1 MLTVQLII
9 FTLCALAHVTM
20 QAYVMPPADPFL
32 HIYALP
38 VGQGDATVIQC
49 PSTYGGR
56 LTIVDMGSSARAEY
70 YMSDTD
76 ILNFFGTSIS
86 KIDYVYLTHGDTDHY
101 NILPLLNIQVSAVK
115 GVYIGCNISDYK
127 TETYTK
133 VFDWLNDVNAAGKLT
148 RFPYQGC
155 TSTCNSLVPI
165 CGGGN
170 INMRVM
176 GANLDQ
182 YTPGTST
189 CVNGDSL
196 VVRLEYNDFRL
207 MNPGDLEDYSGL
219 TYDSEGYITSP
230 SEYGEPGNL
239 RLLLN
244 GWADPTTIFYRLA
257 HHGTWPNANKQ
268 FFLEAIDVHYAFSSS
283 KLPGTGGRTNHP
295 NCDLYDLMVKQPS
308 IPIVPITNP
317 GQQQLEYSC
326 SLNGNRYLEDNNVWG
341 IYTTAVCDKKNVF
354 HNYIIKID
362 TDGKDY
368 IIRPVELA
376 PPSRNCWSKE
386 YMYYMY
392 MYYNTRY

>member
-20 QAYVMPPADPFL
+20 QAYVMPPADPYL

-56 LTIVDMGSSARAEY
+56 LTIIDMGSTSRAEY
-70 YMSDTD
+70 MSNTD

-86 KIDYVYLTHGDTDHY
+86 KIDYVYLTHGDKDHY
-101 NILPLLNIQVSAVK
+101 NILPLLNIQVSAVR
-115 GVYIGCNISDYK
+115 GVYIGCDISDYQTDNDK
-127 TETYTK
+127 K
-133 VFDWLNDVNAAGKLT
+133 VYNWLISVNAAGKLT
-148 RFPYQGC
+148 RFPSKGC
-155 TSTCNSLVPI
+155 TSKCNSLVKI

-182 YTPGTST
+182 YDLSKS
-189 CVNGDSL
+189 CANGDSL
-196 VVRLEYNDFRL
+196 VVRLEYNLFRL
-207 MNPGDLEDYSGL
+207 INPGDLEDYGGF
-219 TYDSEGYITSP
+219 TYDSNGYITSA
-230 SEYGEPGNL
+230 SEYGKPGNL
-239 RLLLN
+239 RLFLN

-257 HHGTWPNANKQ
+257 HHGTWPNGNKP
-268 FFLEAIDVHYAFSSS
+268 FFLQGIQVRYAYSSS
-283 KLPGTGGRTNHP
+283 KLPGTPGTFNHP
-295 NCDLYDLMVKQPS
+295 NCELYDQMVKNPS

-326 SLNGNRYLEDNNVWG
+326 GLNGNRYLEDNNVWG

-354 HNYIIKID
+354 HNYIIKTD
-362 TDGKDY
+362 TDGNGNNY
-368 IIRPVELA
+368 ISPVELA
-376 PPSRNCWSKE
+376 PPSLYCWSKR
-386 YMYYMY
+386 Y
-392 MYYNTRY
+392 MYYNHLYY

>member
-20 QAYVMPPADPFL
+20 QAYVMPPADLNL

-56 LTIVDMGSSARAEY
+56 LTIIDMGSTSRAEY
-70 YMSDTD
+70 MSNTD

-86 KIDYVYLTHGDTDHY
+86 KIDYVYLTHGDRDHY

-115 GVYIGCNISDYK
+115 GVYIGCDISDYQTATDK
-127 TETYTK
+127 K
-133 VFDWLNDVNAAGKLT
+133 VYNWLISVNAAGKLT
-148 RFPYQGC
+148 RFPSQGC

-182 YTPGTST
+182 YDLSTS
-189 CVNGDSL
+189 CANGDSL
-196 VVRLEYNDFRL
+196 VVRLEYNLFRL
-207 MNPGDLEDYSGL
+207 INPGDLEDYGGF
-219 TYDSEGYITSP
+219 TYDSNGYITSA
-230 SEYGEPGNL
+230 SEWGKPGNL

-257 HHGTWPNANKQ
+257 HHGTWPNGNKP
-268 FFLEAIDVHYAFSSS
+268 FFLQGIQVRYAYSSS
-283 KLPGTGGRTNHP
+283 KLPGTPGTFNHP
-295 NCDLYDLMVKQPS
+295 NCELYDQMVKNPS

-326 SLNGNRYLEDNNVWG
+326 GLNGNRYLEDNNVWG

-354 HNYIIKID
+354 HNYIIKTD
-362 TDGKDY
+362 TDGNGNNY
-368 IIRPVELA
+368 ISPVELA
-376 PPSRNCWSKE
+376 PPSLYCWSKR
-386 YMYYMY
+386 Y
-392 MYYNTRY
+392 MYYNHLYY